1 MDMIILSQVSLRKP
15 SRTAFLQ
22 VDQESGFNL
31 LQEAVF
37 KGKYDNVL
45 KAHGLLDKFLE
56 EMEFVKTGNNTK
68 VFPGKTAVD
77 TLSSHLLTQN
87 YRKTDREQYTR
98 SNVATARLPTLVKP
112 AETLERD

>member
-1 MDMIILSQVSLRKP
+1 M
-15 SRTAFLQ
+15 
-22 VDQESGFNL
+22 DQESGFNL

-56 EMEFVKTGNNTK
+56 EMEFVKTGNTTK